1 MRLKNLVPTVAKLH
15 LLKAAIL
22 PYLTYCHLTWHF
34 CWASDKRKLEC
45 TQERGL
51 HEFFRDGKST
61 YEQLL
66 KKANLKS
73 LYERRLQD
81 IAYLMFK
88 VRHNLC
94 PPTVK
99 NLFSLKSS
107 TYNLRGADF
116 HIPRFNTV
124 TYGKHSLRPGS
135 YVAFLPCRIQ
145 FNKLNLAEIR
155 RLNRLPHFLPHVR
168 LQHDSNVE
176 FLPCRI

>member
-22 PYLTYCHLTWHF
+22 PYLTCCHLTWHF
-34 CWASDKRKLEC
+34 CQASDKRKLEHI
-45 TQERGL
+45 QERGL
-51 HEFFRDGKST
+51 GAVFIDSKST

-66 KKANLKS
+66 KKADLKS

-81 IAYLMFK
+81 IACMMFK
-88 VRHNLC
+88 VRHDLC

-124 TYGKHSLRPGS
+124 AYGKHSLRYIGPM
-135 YVAFLPCRIQ
+135 LW
-145 FNKLNLAEIR
+145 
-155 RLNRLPHFLPHVR
+155 NRLSTNLNNLPS
-168 LQHDSNVE
+168 LQSFKKQICLINLSSKIEHECENCVLCSS
-176 FLPCRI
+176 

>member
-1 MRLKNLVPTVAKLH
+1 MREKDIYVIREFDFRDDGEKICYITNPVWLNR
-15 LLKAAIL
+15 
-22 PYLTYCHLTWHF
+22 
-34 CWASDKRKLEC
+34 SSC

-51 HEFFRDGKST
+51 RAVFRDSKST

-66 KKANLKS
+66 KKANLKY
-73 LYERRLQD
+73 LHERRLQD
-81 IAYLMFK
+81 NACLMFK

-124 TYGKHSLRPGS
+124 TYGKHSLRYIGP
-135 YVAFLPCRIQ
+135 L
-145 FNKLNLAEIR
+145 LW
-155 RLNRLPHFLPHVR
+155 NRLSTNIKTSPS
-168 LQHDSNVE
+168 LQC
-176 FLPCRI
+176 FKKQIC